1 MSSLNKHVYELDE
14 LVIGNSLEA
23 VSYSFLNQVPIIIN
37 DNSKIKFFDFFKP
50 EDDLKKYKI
59 NQERYELH
67 TNRGSL
73 IVGSS
78 KIEAWQKIVF
88 SLSFLS
94 SCSNDKDFFLTKEN
108 ALISCGGKSRIIEN
122 ENEEIIN
129 TEVKD
134 LIDGI
139 GKYVEFTVVET
150 DKKGGKYR
158 IINCYPSEEP
168 QDSIIKT
175 I

>member
-1 MSSLNKHVYELDE
+1 M
-14 LVIGNSLEA
+14 
-23 VSYSFLNQVPIIIN
+23 
-37 DNSKIKFFDFFKP
+37 
-50 EDDLKKYKI
+50 KK
-59 NQERYELH
+59 LL
-67 TNRGSL
+67 L
-73 IVGSS
+73 IL
-78 KIEAWQKIVF
+78 F

-108 ALISCGGKSRIIEN
+108 ALIRCGGKSRIIEN
-122 ENEEIIN
+122 ENEEIID

-158 IINCYPSEEP
+158 IINCFPSEEP

-175 I
+175 IKTNYKLNN